1 MEPQEFVAKW
11 HNVTVNESQGAQT
24 FFNDIC
30 ALVDHP
36 DIVSY
41 GNTDAFNFE
50 FKADSG
56 RADAF
61 LENHFGWEFKSK
73 DSDLDEALNQLLKY
87 QVHLKTPPLL
97 IVSSFQTIRIQT
109 NVPGMV
115 TVRHVIPVAE
125 LDRKEHL
132 DKLKWAF
139 HAPDEFRPDRTLED
153 ATKETADVFHAIVQ
167 DMEKHN
173 VDAEKL
179 ARYLNQIVF
188 CLYAEDAGLLP
199 EGLFTNIVNQQNR
212 DAGAFDQVVQNLF
225 GLMASGGF
233 FGADHVRHFNGD
245 LFSTVDTVIFSPS
258 AMLQLHEA
266 TKKDW
271 RNIEPSIFG
280 TLFER
285 ALDASKRSQLGA
297 HYTGAADIDLV
308 VQPVVMEPLRREWDT
323 ARQDAD
329 ALAGAGNDIAARA
342 RLQAFQDRL
351 ACVKVLDPAC
361 GSGNFLYTALRSL
374 LDLEKEVIDFND
386 LRGWEEMFPA
396 VRPNQMLGLEINAYA
411 AELARTSLWIGYIQ
425 WHLSNGIHYRQTPI
439 LTPMDTIRQTDAI
452 LANGD
457 TANPQETEWPA
468 AEFII
473 GNPPF
478 LGGGLLRQNL
488 GDEYVEPLFNLYG
501 GRIPN
506 FSDICCYWFEK
517 ARAMLASHQASRCGL
532 LATQGIRGRANRSV
546 LERIKETGDIFA
558 AHSDRPWILEG
569 AAVHVSIVCFDNGSQ
584 MERMLDGQMVPV
596 INANLMSG
604 VDLTKAERL
613 QENSGISF
621 IGDTKKGKFEIPFE
635 TASVMLAQVGNPN
648 GKPNSDVVRPWANGL
663 DVTRR
668 SRDMW
673 IVDFDMD
680 LPESEAAL
688 YEMPFE
694 HIRREVKPA
703 RDKVRNPLERQRWWV
718 HGRFA
723 PDWRKAVAGL
733 GRYIAHCACC
743 KVSTVCV
750 SK

>member
-308 VQPVVMEPLRREWDT
+308 VQPVVMEPLRREWAT
-323 ARQDAD
+323 AQKDANALAD
-329 ALAGAGNDIAARA
+329 AGNVTAARA

-351 ACVKVLDPAC
+351 ASVKVLDPAC

-386 LRGWEEMFPA
+386 LRGWEEMYTR
-396 VRPNQMLGLEINAYA
+396 VQPNQMLGLEINAYA
-411 AELARTSLWIGYIQ
+411 AELARTALWIGYIQ

-439 LTPMDTIRQTDAI
+439 LTPMDTIRHTDAI

-457 TANPQETEWPA
+457 TDNPQETEWPE

-478 LGGGLLRQNL
+478 LGGKLLRTNL
-488 GDEYVEPLFNLYG
+488 GDQYVDALFQCYK
-501 GRIPN
+501 GRVPAEA
-506 FSDICCYWFEK
+506 DIVCYWFES
-517 ARAMLASHQASRCGL
+517 ARTICLNRASRTSRAGL
-532 LATQGIRGRANRSV
+532 LGTQGIRGGANRRV
-546 LERIKETGDIFA
+546 LQRIKESRRHLSLRGQTIPGYWRAQQSIFPSSVLMTA
-558 AHSDRPWILEG
+558 RSL
-569 AAVHVSIVCFDNGSQ
+569 S
-584 MERMLDGQMVPV
+584 
-596 INANLMSG
+596 AN
-604 VDLTKAERL
+604 
-613 QENSGISF
+613 
-621 IGDTKKGKFEIPFE
+621 
-635 TASVMLAQVGNPN
+635 
-648 GKPNSDVVRPWANGL
+648 
-663 DVTRR
+663 
-668 SRDMW
+668 
-673 IVDFDMD
+673 
-680 LPESEAAL
+680 
-688 YEMPFE
+688 
-694 HIRREVKPA
+694 
-703 RDKVRNPLERQRWWV
+703 
-718 HGRFA
+718 
-723 PDWRKAVAGL
+723 
-733 GRYIAHCACC
+733 
-743 KVSTVCV
+743 
-750 SK
+750 